1 MEKNI
6 LSENMRRFKTKNL
19 NEEQLDEAFFTPV
32 NWQPLIDA
40 IAYMGLP
47 AWTALPVAVGMYA
60 TPVLA
65 IELVNTVKHKI
76 KRLKLTPEEA
86 EKFAIEVE
94 TAIKDIPGRKR
105 AYLTQL
111 LNSYKQALAAEAGGL
126 DNITNITGDDAKD
139 LMLKYMD
146 ALKRKLPELSKEK

>member
-32 NWQPLIDA
+32 DWQPLMDA
-40 IAYMGLP
+40 MANMGLP
-47 AWTALPVAVGMYA
+47 AWTALPVAIGMYA
-60 TPVLA
+60 IPAVTPH
-65 IELVNTVKHKI
+65 LVSTIKHKI
-76 KRLKLTPEEA
+76 KRHQLTPEEA

-126 DNITNITGDDAKD
+126 DNITNITGNDAKD
-139 LMLKYMD
+139 VMLHYMD
-146 ALKRKLPELSKEK
+146 ALKRRLPELSKEK